1 MPRNIHKTE
10 QPVVLEGYQ
19 AVLKPSKFGY
29 SLAALVDQSM
39 VDVLEDDRVESLKW
53 AESKL
58 KNPKRS
64 TLKPEPW
71 EEVTEGQYKIKFSW
85 NEEAKPPVVDTEGT
99 VIADDNTPMYAGS
112 RVKLAFY
119 QKPYILRD
127 GVTYGTS
134 LKLVGV
140 QLVSLNTAAG
150 VDTGDMSTENV
161 AALFGKTEGFKASE
175 PNVTHVHPERMRT
188 TSNGISDQDLKN
200 ELLILCV
207 SWVLSMSMNLLR
219 FHMSSSI
226 STLLIFYYLMGYI

>member
-1 MPRNIHKTE
+1 MPRTIHKTE

-29 SLAALVDQSM
+29 SLAAIVDQSM

-71 EEVTEGQYKIKFSW
+71 EEVTEGQYKVKFSW
-85 NEEAKPPVVDTEGT
+85 NEESRPPVVDTEGT
-99 VIADDNTPMYAGS
+99 IIADDNTPMYAGS

-140 QLVSLNTAAG
+140 QLVSLNTSAG
-150 VDTGDMSTENV
+150 VDTGDMSAENV

-175 PNVTHVHPERMRT
+175 PNVTPSETVE
-188 TSNGISDQDLKN
+188 DED
-200 ELLILCV
+200 
-207 SWVLSMSMNLLR
+207 
-219 FHMSSSI
+219 F
-226 STLLIFYYLMGYI
+226 

>member
-1 MPRNIHKTE
+1 MPRTIHKTE

-29 SLAALVDQSM
+29 SLAALVDQSI
-39 VDVLEDDRVESLKW
+39 VDVLEDDRIESLKW

-71 EEVTEGQYKIKFSW
+71 EEVTEGQYKVKFSW
-85 NEEAKPPVVDTEGT
+85 NEESRPPVVDTEGT
-99 VIADDNTPMYAGS
+99 IIADDNTPMYAGS

-140 QLVSLNTAAG
+140 QLVSLNTSAG
-150 VDTGDMSTENV
+150 VDTGDMSTEDV

-175 PNVTHVHPERMRT
+175 PNVTPTETVE
-188 TSNGISDQDLKN
+188 DD
-200 ELLILCV
+200 
-207 SWVLSMSMNLLR
+207 
-219 FHMSSSI
+219 F
-226 STLLIFYYLMGYI
+226 

>member
-1 MPRNIHKTE
+1 MTRTIHKTE

-29 SLAALVDQSM
+29 SLSALVDSDL
-39 VDVLEDDRVESLKW
+39 VEKLEEDRAESLKW
-53 AESKL
+53 AETKL

-85 NEEAKPPVVDTEGT
+85 NEESKPPVVDTEGT
-99 VIADDNTPMYAGS
+99 HITDESIPMYSGS

-140 QLVSLNTAAG
+140 QLVALNNSAA
-150 VDTGDMSTENV
+150 VDTGDMAAEDV
-161 AALFGKTEGFKASE
+161 AALFGTTAGFKASE
-175 PNVTHVHPERMRT
+175 PNV
-188 TSNGISDQDLKN
+188 ISSVGNDAALDDD
-200 ELLILCV
+200 
-207 SWVLSMSMNLLR
+207 
-219 FHMSSSI
+219 F
-226 STLLIFYYLMGYI
+226 

>member
-1 MPRNIHKTE
+1 MPRQIHKTA

-71 EEVTEGQYKIKFSW
+71 EEVTEGQYKVKFSW
-85 NEEAKPPVVDTEGT
+85 NEEARPPVVDTEGT
-99 VIADDNTPMYAGS
+99 IISDDNTPMYAGS

-150 VDTGDMSTENV
+150 VDTGDMSAENV

-175 PNVTHVHPERMRT
+175 PNVTPTETVE
-188 TSNGISDQDLKN
+188 DED
-200 ELLILCV
+200 
-207 SWVLSMSMNLLR
+207 
-219 FHMSSSI
+219 F
-226 STLLIFYYLMGYI
+226 

>member
-1 MPRNIHKTE
+1 MPRTIHKTA
-10 QPVVLEGYQ
+10 QPVVLEGFQ
-19 AVLKPSKFGY
+19 AVMKPSKFGY
-29 SLAALVDQSM
+29 SLSAMVDQTM
-39 VDVLEDDRVESLKW
+39 ADVLDEDRVESLKW
-53 AESKL
+53 AETKL

-71 EEVTEGQYKIKFSW
+71 EEVTEGQYKVKFSW
-85 NEEAKPPVVDTEGT
+85 NEESRPPVVDTEGT
-99 VIADDNTPMYAGS
+99 VIADDNTPLYAGS

-150 VDTGDMSTENV
+150 VDTGDMSTEDV

-175 PNVTHVHPERMRT
+175 PNVTPSET
-188 TSNGISDQDLKN
+188 EEDD
-200 ELLILCV
+200 
-207 SWVLSMSMNLLR
+207 
-219 FHMSSSI
+219 F
-226 STLLIFYYLMGYI
+226 

>member
-1 MPRNIHKTE
+1 MPRNIQKTE

-71 EEVTEGQYKIKFSW
+71 EEVTEGQYKVKFSW
-85 NEEAKPPVVDTEGT
+85 NEETKPPVVDTEGT
-99 VIADDNTPMYAGS
+99 IITDDNTPMYAGS

-150 VDTGDMSTENV
+150 VDTGDMSTEDV
-161 AALFGKTEGFKASE
+161 AALFGKTEGFKAGE
-175 PNVTHVHPERMRT
+175 PNVTPSE
-188 TSNGISDQDLKN
+188 
-200 ELLILCV
+200 
-207 SWVLSMSMNLLR
+207 
-219 FHMSSSI
+219 
-226 STLLIFYYLMGYI
+226 STEDDF

>member
-1 MPRNIHKTE
+1 MPRQIHKTA

-39 VDVLEDDRVESLKW
+39 VDALEDDRVESIKW

-71 EEVTEGQYKIKFSW
+71 EEVTEGQYKVKFSW
-85 NEEAKPPVVDTEGT
+85 NEESRPPVVDTEGT
-99 VIADDNTPMYAGS
+99 IISDDNTPMYAGS

-140 QLVSLNTAAG
+140 QLVSLNTSAG
-150 VDTGDMSTENV
+150 VDTGDMSAENV

-175 PNVTHVHPERMRT
+175 PNVTPTETVE
-188 TSNGISDQDLKN
+188 DED
-200 ELLILCV
+200 
-207 SWVLSMSMNLLR
+207 
-219 FHMSSSI
+219 F
-226 STLLIFYYLMGYI
+226 

>member
-10 QPVVLEGYQ
+10 QSVVLEGYQ

-71 EEVTEGQYKIKFSW
+71 EEVTEGQYKVKFSW
-85 NEEAKPPVVDTEGT
+85 NEESRPPVVDTEGT

-150 VDTGDMSTENV
+150 VDTGDMSTEDV

-175 PNVTHVHPERMRT
+175 PNVT
-188 TSNGISDQDLKN
+188 
-200 ELLILCV
+200 
-207 SWVLSMSMNLLR
+207 
-219 FHMSSSI
+219 
-226 STLLIFYYLMGYI
+226 STVTIPDGDEDDF

>member
-1 MPRNIHKTE
+1 MPRTIHKTA

-71 EEVTEGQYKIKFSW
+71 EEVTEGQYKVKFSW
-85 NEEAKPPVVDTEGT
+85 NEESRPPVVDTEGT
-99 VIADDNTPMYAGS
+99 IIADDNTPMYAGS

-140 QLVSLNTAAG
+140 QLVSLNTSAG
-150 VDTGDMSTENV
+150 VDTGDMSTEDV

-175 PNVTHVHPERMRT
+175 PNVTPTETVE
-188 TSNGISDQDLKN
+188 DED
-200 ELLILCV
+200 
-207 SWVLSMSMNLLR
+207 
-219 FHMSSSI
+219 F
-226 STLLIFYYLMGYI
+226 

>member
-1 MPRNIHKTE
+1 MTRTIHKTE

-29 SLAALVDQSM
+29 SLSALVDSTV
-39 VDVLEDDRVESLKW
+39 VDALESDRTESLKW
-53 AESKL
+53 AETKL

-85 NEEAKPPVVDTEGT
+85 NEESKPPVVDTEGT
-99 VIADDNTPMYAGS
+99 HITDENIPMYSGS

-140 QLVSLNTAAG
+140 QLVALSGAAA
-150 VDTGDMSTENV
+150 VDTGDMAAEDV
-161 AALFGKTEGFKASE
+161 AALFGTTQGFKASE
-175 PNVTHVHPERMRT
+175 PNVTVT
-188 TSNGISDQDLKN
+188 NSDSVEEDD
-200 ELLILCV
+200 
-207 SWVLSMSMNLLR
+207 
-219 FHMSSSI
+219 F
-226 STLLIFYYLMGYI
+226 